1 MGLIIKKLMPAE
13 KKGSKMTA
21 DTKPYVIDSLPENA
35 SAAGLRHGA
44 AEALHMVMPKEFADT
59 CMGHSMA
66 GSASEYVGNL
76 TCHTI
81 PGARVLA
88 GYGAPVYGHKG
99 PCPKPARLASLVPF
113 SVDAETLTRIVD
125 EVYGFNANYTTRSLL
140 SGGAHRGAVDAAFA
154 SQLLWFKERSRKR
167 QAPMVYRKI
176 TQVLIDCNMA
186 STWEASTVVMH
197 DWATV
202 LREQFDIDNFEI
214 LTRGDNGGF
223 AELVDVMK
231 RAKTAAASE
240 NAELRQIMKQ
250 QNMQLAALNQDSRQ
264 QNIVLGAMQQ
274 HMQQVTEQHVAAQ
287 AALLK
292 LFVSGINHISV
303 QLPTSDQG
311 SSVLQPPPLSPAA
324 TTPQVRAPL
333 FHDHEPCQ
341 GDSLSAAGGKFLSF
355 ISLSPRQPHIALTL
369 PYRAQ
374 GSGFS
379 APPLSPAATTSLQ
392 QNDDS
397 AATQTLASL
406 QIDAATLF
414 LRCAAGRLSVSMDN
428 YAAAKLIRQEHSR
441 GNKALGFFSSMAT
454 TGEMETLAAGNV
466 ADAEC
471 MKIVHT
477 VHDHITTMLMSLYKV
492 AFEKHK
498 KDCAAQVLQVKTW
511 KKFCHSKLGGS
522 LIPSHLDD
530 MPNALKKLLD
540 AKTFN
545 DSLQYANGKWPGVTK
560 WRTDVELE
568 RKRKAGDS
576 VEPPPSQLQ
585 RGQEGGSAPPHTV
598 AAMFAAAAAAVK
610 GKDAV

>member
-324 TTPQVRAPL
+324 TTPQVRAPP
-333 FHDHEPCQ
+333 F
-341 GDSLSAAGGKFLSF
+341 
-355 ISLSPRQPHIALTL
+355 PRP
-369 PYRAQ
+369 RA
-374 GSGFS
+374 
-379 APPLSPAATTSLQ
+379 
-392 QNDDS
+392 
-397 AATQTLASL
+397 
-406 QIDAATLF
+406 
-414 LRCAAGRLSVSMDN
+414 V
-428 YAAAKLIRQEHSR
+428 
-441 GNKALGFFSSMAT
+441 
-454 TGEMETLAAGNV
+454 
-466 ADAEC
+466 
-471 MKIVHT
+471 
-477 VHDHITTMLMSLYKV
+477 
-492 AFEKHK
+492 
-498 KDCAAQVLQVKTW
+498 
-511 KKFCHSKLGGS
+511 
-522 LIPSHLDD
+522 
-530 MPNALKKLLD
+530 
-540 AKTFN
+540 
-545 DSLQYANGKWPGVTK
+545 PG
-560 WRTDVELE
+560 
-568 RKRKAGDS
+568 
-576 VEPPPSQLQ
+576 
-585 RGQEGGSAPPHTV
+585 
-598 AAMFAAAAAAVK
+598 
-610 GKDAV
+610 